1 MTDYK
6 KWDHLDVS
14 EDEGDDAEDIKRR
27 HADAVDAKRRDDLRT
42 DVEKAIS
49 RRAPNA
55 DAAVV
60 AAFVSQQTKDAD
72 AADNRGRH
80 VHVIEALAH
89 RPALQEEATTRA
101 LCRLAR
107 EAADTGDVAKGKI
120 YLEALNTLEA
130 CRRFGGALS
139 LFERVCSPA
148 DDVSKELRRLYCK
161 GAFGE
166 LRLKRFVFE
175 RVGEDPQMAVALDRH
190 EREVLAKVLPPPPPP
205 PRPPSG
211 TRWLWWLCAG
221 AGIAAA
227 SSRVFAPRAAALPPP
242 DLQAEEEAELLRQI
256 DEDQRRVDEARRRL
270 ESMRKRGR

>member
-14 EDEGDDAEDIKRR
+14 DDEDGDDAEDIKRR

-107 EAADTGDVAKGKI
+107 EAADTGDVAKGKL

-139 LFERVCSPA
+139 LFERICAPA

-161 GAFGE
+161 GP
-166 LRLKRFVFE
+166 LRGR
-175 RVGEDPQMAVALDRH
+175 
-190 EREVLAKVLPPPPPP
+190 
-205 PRPPSG
+205 
-211 TRWLWWLCAG
+211 
-221 AGIAAA
+221 
-227 SSRVFAPRAAALPPP
+227 
-242 DLQAEEEAELLRQI
+242 
-256 DEDQRRVDEARRRL
+256 RRVDGVGHRLARWLIWFAWQWATAPQKWAKNRDASCSTNWSHR
-270 ESMRKRGR
+270 SRCFINSPPAHTSVST

>member
-1 MTDYK
+1 MQSQGHARTRAPKHVSLHRCPAAGSSSGQAMTDYK

-14 EDEGDDAEDIKRR
+14 DEDDDDAEDIKRR

-72 AADNRGRH
+72 ALDNRARH

-107 EAADTGDVAKGKI
+107 EAADTGDVAKGKL

-175 RVGEDPQMAVALDRH
+175 RVGEDPQMAAALDRH

-227 SSRVFAPRAAALPPP
+227 SSRVFAPRAAAPPQTY
-242 DLQAEEEAELLRQI
+242 LQGA
-256 DEDQRRVDEARRRL
+256 
-270 ESMRKRGR
+270 

>member
-1 MTDYK
+1 MCIRD
-6 KWDHLDVS
+6 
-14 EDEGDDAEDIKRR
+14 R
-27 HADAVDAKRRDDLRT
+27 VDAKRRDDLRT

-80 VHVIEALAH
+80 VHVIEALASRH
-89 RPALQEEATTRA
+89 VLQEETTTRA

-107 EAADTGDVAKGKI
+107 EAADTGDVAKGKL

-148 DDVSKELRRLYCK
+148 DDVSKELRRLYCNC
-161 GAFGE
+161 
-166 LRLKRFVFE
+166 LLYTSPSPR
-175 RVGEDPQMAVALDRH
+175 DR
-190 EREVLAKVLPPPPPP
+190 
-205 PRPPSG
+205 G
-211 TRWLWWLCAG
+211 
-221 AGIAAA
+221 
-227 SSRVFAPRAAALPPP
+227 
-242 DLQAEEEAELLRQI
+242 
-256 DEDQRRVDEARRRL
+256 
-270 ESMRKRGR
+270 